1 MQELCRSFKG
11 NAFGKGALLFSCMQC
26 LTCSHMY
33 FRNKDNRLCSQPAGF
48 ASYWINSIHLVL
60 NPLRSL
66 YSNANSEEVVMFWSY
81 VHLEDGTQFAYSET
95 REDGTVRV
103 AVERSVDFGFDHA
116 ECFLPAVK
124 WFNVEGFTADDLDFL
139 TEFVW
144 SNAPLIFEHAGRRR
158 PS

>member
-1 MQELCRSFKG
+1 MEL
-11 NAFGKGALLFSCMQC
+11 
-26 LTCSHMY
+26 
-33 FRNKDNRLCSQPAGF
+33 
-48 ASYWINSIHLVL
+48 
-60 NPLRSL
+60 
-66 YSNANSEEVVMFWSY
+66 